1 MQFRDLQK
9 QYEVLKPQIDA
20 AVQRVCAQADF
31 ISGHEVK
38 ELEQQ
43 LAGYVGTKHC
53 ITCANGTDALSLV
66 LMAWGIG
73 PDDAVLVPDFT
84 FFASGETVAFCGRD
98 TVVCRCGCAYLQPC
112 PGQCWKKKY
121 CR

>member
-73 PDDAVLVPDFT
+73 PDDAVL
-84 FFASGETVAFCGRD
+84 
-98 TVVCRCGCAYLQPC
+98 CRISPFLPAVKQWRSRARHRCL
-112 PGQCWKKKY
+112 
-121 CR
+121 

>member
-9 QYEVLKPQIDA
+9 QYEVLKSQIDA

-53 ITCANGTDALSLV
+53 ITCANGTDAISLV
-66 LMAWGIG
+66 LMAWGVG
-73 PDDAVLVPDFT
+73 PDLMLFLCRISPFLPAVKQWRSR
-84 FFASGETVAFCGRD
+84 ARH
-98 TVVCRCGCAYLQPC
+98 RCL
-112 PGQCWKKKY
+112 
-121 CR
+121 

>member
-43 LAGYVGTKHC
+43 LAGYVSTKHC

-73 PDDAVLVPDFT
+73 PGLCRISPFLPAVKQWHSR
-84 FFASGETVAFCGRD
+84 ARH
-98 TVVCRCGCAYLQPC
+98 RCL
-112 PGQCWKKKY
+112 
-121 CR
+121 